1 MTAAPTACPRCAAA
15 IAPGQEYCLGC
26 GMRLPTVARLTVRHG
41 DERALPL
48 RVFALGAFAIVGSA
62 LAIALTRDPGTGVEL
77 VTATGGS
84 IAVDAPDDT
93 GARLTPWPVGTDAW
107 TIVLASVPKVDG
119 SGEAVALAE
128 AARRRG
134 LTPAGVL
141 DSSRY
146 PSLRPGYWM
155 AYTGVFSSEAEANG
169 AVRNARPVARTAR
182 VERVAG

>member
-1 MTAAPTACPRCAAA
+1 MNETPTTCPRCAAA

-26 GMRLPTVARLTVRHG
+26 GARLPAVARLAVRHES
-41 DERALPL
+41 DRTLPL
-48 RVFALGAFAIVGSA
+48 RVLVLGAFAIVGAA
-62 LAIALTRDPGTGVEL
+62 LAIGLTRDADASVEL

-84 IAVDAPDDT
+84 IPVDAPDDT
-93 GARLTPWPVGTDAW
+93 GARLTPWPVGKDAW

-119 SGEAVALAE
+119 SDEAVALAE

-155 AYTGVFSSEAEANG
+155 AYTGVYRSEAEANG
-169 AVRNARPVARTAR
+169 AVRDARPVARTAR

>member
-1 MTAAPTACPRCAAA
+1 MKDRLLPIALAALFLV
-15 IAPGQEYCLGC
+15 LGS
-26 GMRLPTVARLTVRHG
+26 
-41 DERALPL
+41 
-48 RVFALGAFAIVGSA
+48 FAIVGAA
-62 LAIALTRDPGTGVEL
+62 LAIGLTRDADATVEL
-77 VTATGGS
+77 ITATGGS
-84 IAVDAPDDT
+84 IAIDAPDDT
-93 GARLTPWPVGTDAW
+93 GARLTPWPVGKDAW

-119 SGEAVALAE
+119 SDEAVALAE

-169 AVRNARPVARTAR
+169 AVRDARPVARTAR